1 MARPVYFSRGNAL
14 PNIMNVLTYLAKMG
28 SSSIVL
34 SFEFSSYHSFS
45 SVCLILVA
53 HSKIENVLLFLLH
66 KALFIMNRTCSHNRN
81 NVNNKDKT
89 LDLLYSLMWRLA
101 AFKIERWIAVFS
113 FNLKMIMWKEI

>member
-1 MARPVYFSRGNAL
+1 MYFSRGNAL

-34 SFEFSSYHSFS
+34 SFKFSSYHPFR

-53 HSKIENVLLFLLH
+53 HSKIENVLLFLLY

-101 AFKIERWIAVFS
+101 AFKIERRNDVFS
-113 FNLKMIMWKEI
+113 FNLKMIMWKDI